1 MNVWTTVESTVVSVS
16 LVWHMATSILL
27 LLFYR
32 HLTTQGTI
40 HKANAHQLT
49 LIQAWLQQHD
59 QIELQSKDSTHIEQ
73 PQTEN

>member
-1 MNVWTTVESTVVSVS
+1 MEMNVCTTAESTVVSIS

-32 HLTTQGTI
+32 HLKTQGVI

-59 QIELQSKDSTHIEQ
+59 QIDLKVKTQ
-73 PQTEN
+73 PT